1 MLGTVLSTSQILCL
15 HLILMRICGIENT
28 LITSADEKLKFR
40 EAEWGC
46 PGSCNEDV
54 MKPDSSPGI

>member
-1 MLGTVLSTSQILCL
+1 
-15 HLILMRICGIENT
+15 MRICGIENT